1 MKQPKSPH
9 GIFIARIRNLEAKWR
24 SERKLKFA
32 DELKACLDELKLNER
47 LAKAPKSTHTSG
59 GVSLGFSLG
68 NSLGNSLGKEEGKG
82 KRDIPPYNPL
92 LEKKGSE
99 EENVAAVVR
108 VRTREEICPEST
120 GKPPFEMVV
129 SRAKTTLNCRDMDFL
144 REWYEDQCASDWRDS
159 GGNPLHNWGRKLA
172 LDWRYWEKNK
182 AGRVP
187 NLVAARRNE
196 EENALENLRAMRMKA
211 IAEACEG
218 LEDIDA

>member
-68 NSLGNSLGKEEGKG
+68 NSLGKEEAKG
-82 KRDIPPYNPL
+82 KREISPYNPL

-187 NLVAARRNE
+187 NLAAARRNE